1 MRRSLSFY
9 WRSHLALALAA
20 ATTTAVLTGALVMG
34 DSVRGSLRALAL
46 ERLGRIDA
54 ALSAPRP
61 VSIELA
67 ATLAEGTAGEV
78 VPAFLLPGSAE
89 HAGSGARASRVTI
102 VGVAPGFAALFP
114 GAVLDFTRRD
124 GQIAPSVVLNESL
137 ARELG
142 VALGDEVL
150 LRVPRPAEIPRE
162 TLVGRQDAAETLA
175 TLRLAVAAVLP
186 DRGVGA
192 FGLAPAGPVPRNAF
206 VELPRV
212 AHALGTPGRANAL
225 LAVGAE
231 AGRLDRALAER
242 VTADDLGLLVREGSD
257 ALVVESR
264 QLVLGRELQAGLE
277 AAARELGAEPRQV
290 MTYLANEL
298 RVGER
303 TVPYSTVAALDTL
316 GPSLPEIG
324 PRDILLNTWAAEDL
338 AAQVGDELT
347 LTYFEVGPRDELRT
361 GEARFSVRAIVPL
374 EGLAADPSLTP
385 DFPGVSGAA
394 DMSDWDPPFPVDLG
408 KIRPRDEEYWDRH
421 GATPKA
427 FVAYETGRELWSS
440 RFGAATSVRFANLSP
455 LPLAGEGP
463 GVRASAGEGSGV
475 RASGSEGPRLAEQ
488 LARRLAPTVA
498 GLSFRPVRAEAE
510 KAATGATDFAGLFL
524 GFSFFLI
531 GSAAL
536 LAGLLF
542 RLAVERRA
550 QEAGLLLAV
559 GFPLRTVRRRFL
571 AEGFTVAAVGVLV
584 GLPAAVGYAGLL
596 VRGLSTWWRGAIGET
611 RLDLEL
617 APGTLVVGAL
627 IALVVVGSTIWRA
640 LARLSRVRVP
650 ALLAGAGSDDVTGRD
665 ARRARGVALGAG
677 LLAVGSAL
685 AALAVPPEL
694 EAGVAFGTGALA
706 LVAGLAGF
714 LAAARGGARR
724 ANGLGRARGLSALF
738 TLGARAAQRRPGR
751 SLAAVALVASA
762 VFVLVAVAA
771 NRGGGAV
778 DPDDPASGTGGFRLM
793 AESAVPILVDLGKP
807 EGRAELG
814 LGSEAERTVA
824 GIRVVPLRLQPGED
838 ASCLNLYQPGQPRI
852 LGVPKE
858 LFERGGFAFQETST
872 AAANPWTL
880 LGAQESGAVAAFGDA
895 HSVQWILHS
904 GLGKSIS
911 VPDGRGEPAE
921 LALVGLL
928 ERSVFQSEL
937 LIAERDF
944 ERLFPN
950 RDGYSVFL
958 IEVSA
963 ERAESVSAALE
974 SGLGRFGFD
983 VTPTEQ
989 KLAEFRAVEETYLST
1004 FATLGGLGLL
1014 LGTLG
1019 LGVVLAQSILE
1030 RRGELAALRAFGFP
1044 RRQLGTAVLLENLV
1058 LLLLG
1063 LGLGAAA
1070 GLLAVAPHLAS
1081 HGTTIDWLSL
1091 GATLVVVMVTGLA
1104 ASAVALKRALEVDL
1118 LPALRGG

>member
-67 ATLAEGTAGEV
+67 ATLAEGTGGEV

-142 VALGDEVL
+142 AALGDEIL
-150 LRVPRPAEIPRE
+150 LRMPRPAEIPRE

-206 VELPRV
+206 VGLPRV
-212 AHALGTPGRANAL
+212 AHALGTPGRANVL
-225 LAVGAE
+225 LAVGAG
-231 AGRLDRALAER
+231 AGRLDQVLAER
-242 VTADDLGLLVREGSD
+242 VTAVDLGLVVREGAD

-264 QLVLGRELQAGLE
+264 QMVLGRELQAGLE
-277 AAARELGAEPRQV
+277 AVGRELGLEPRPV

-303 TVPYSTVAALDTL
+303 TVPYSTVAAVGTL
-316 GPSLPEIG
+316 GPA
-324 PRDILLNTWAAEDL
+324 DILLNTWVAEDL
-338 AAQVGDELT
+338 DAHVGDELT

-361 GEARFSVRAIVPL
+361 REARFTVRGIVPL
-374 EGLAADPSLTP
+374 EGLAADRSLTP

-394 DMSDWDPPFPVDLG
+394 DMSDWDPSFPVDLG

-455 LPLAGEGP
+455 LPLAGERL
-463 GVRASAGEGSGV
+463 GVT
-475 RASGSEGPRLAEQ
+475 ASGSEGPRLAER
-488 LARRLAPTVA
+488 LARRLSPTVA

-559 GFPLRTVRRRFL
+559 GFPLRRVRRRFL
-571 AEGFTVAAVGVLV
+571 AEGFAVAGLGVLL

-611 RLDLEL
+611 RLGLEL

-627 IALVVVGSTIWRA
+627 IALVVVGFTIWRA

-751 SLAAVALVASA
+751 SLAAVGLVASA

-858 LFERGGFAFQETST
+858 LLERGGFAFQGTSKP
-872 AAANPWTL
+872 AANPWTL
-880 LGAQESGAVAAFGDA
+880 LGALESGAVAAFGDA

-944 ERLFPN
+944 EGLFPS

-963 ERAESVSAALE
+963 ERAEAVSAALE

-983 VTPTEQ
+983 VTPTDQ

-1063 LGLGAAA
+1063 LGLGAGA

-1081 HGTTIDWLSL
+1081 HGTAIDWLSL
-1091 GATLVVVMVTGLA
+1091 GATLAVVVVTGLA
-1104 ASAVALKRALEVDL
+1104 ASAVALKRALEVEL